1 MNKDAAIFRVIPV
14 EEEDMTKPR
23 RRLAAVVAALTIGVT
38 LGSTSAW
45 AQKPPPG
52 PKGEPMRGTWGF
64 SVSGTIVASDG
75 TPPTPV
81 AIVGLITFDP
91 LTRDCVVEDRI
102 NAGGTSLRRTGATCT
117 YSLLPDGRGSFVVLF
132 DGETEF
138 TFHEFVLVNRK
149 REMRLIRTDLA
160 VMEGAGRRQ

>member
-1 MNKDAAIFRVIPV
+1 VSKDAAIFRVNPV
-14 EEEDMTKPR
+14 KEGDMAKLR
-23 RRLAAVVAALTIGVT
+23 RRWGAMTAVLTVGVT
-38 LGSTSAW
+38 LGSTPAW

-52 PKGEPMRGTWGF
+52 PKGDPMRGTWGF
-64 SVSGTIVASDG
+64 SVSGTIVTPDG
-75 TPPTPV
+75 TPQTPV

-102 NAGGTSLRRTGATCT
+102 NAGGTSVRRTGATCT

-138 TFHEFVLVNRK
+138 TFYEFVLVNRK

-160 VMEGAGRRQ
+160 VMEGVGQRQ